1 MALPTTR
8 QQLKEH
14 SLRRLGA
21 PVIDINVDDS
31 QLEDRIDDAL
41 QFFADYHYD
50 GAEKLY
56 LPHAITTDDITNGYL
71 NLTAIDDS
79 VLSITNVLQFSTLGA
94 NMFDVNYQIALN
106 DWYGWRGGGG
116 GGMTNY
122 ALIRQNMA
130 MVQQMLDPAKS
141 YRFNRSTMRLYI
153 DMDWSTEV
161 EAGDHL
167 VLEVWATID
176 PDQFAKV
183 WQDRLLKEYV
193 TALFKRQ
200 WGANLSKFQD
210 IQLPGGVSFNG
221 QQIFDQ
227 AHEQVQKIEEE
238 MQLKYEEPP
247 GFIVG

>member
-8 QQLKEH
+8 QQLKDH
-14 SLRRLGA
+14 ALRRLGA

-56 LPHAITTDDITNGYL
+56 LPHEITEDDITNGYL
-71 NLTAIDDS
+71 DITAIDDS
-79 VLSITNVLQFSTLGA
+79 TLSITNVMQFSTLSS
-94 NMFDVNYQIALN
+94 NMFDLQYQIALN
-106 DWYGWRGGGG
+106 DWYGWHSNAGT
-116 GGMTNY
+116 MTNY
-122 ALIRQNMA
+122 ALIRQNMSL
-130 MVQQMLDPAKS
+130 VQQMLDPAKS

-153 DMDWSTEV
+153 DMDWSKEV
-161 EAGDHL
+161 DAGDFL
-167 VLEVWATID
+167 VLEVYATID
-176 PDQFAKV
+176 PEQFNKV
-183 WQDRLLKEYV
+183 YQDRLLKEYV

-210 IQLPGGVSFNG
+210 IVLPGGVSFNG

-227 AHEQVQKIEEE
+227 ANEQVQKIEEE
-238 MQLKYEEPP
+238 MQVKFEEPP
-247 GFIVG
+247 GFIMG

>member
-8 QQLKEH
+8 QQLKDH
-14 SLRRLGA
+14 ALRRLGA

-56 LPHAITTDDITNGYL
+56 LPHAITADDITNSYL
-71 NLTAIDDS
+71 DISGIDDS
-79 VLSITNVLQFSTLGA
+79 ILSITNVMQFSTMGS
-94 NMFDVNYQIALN
+94 NMFDLQYQMALN
-106 DWYGWRGGGG
+106 DWYGWHSGGGS
-116 GGMTNY
+116 MTNY
-122 ALIRQNMA
+122 AMIRQNMSL
-130 MVQQMLDPAKS
+130 VQQMLDPAKS

-153 DMDWSTEV
+153 DMDWSKEV
-161 EAGDHL
+161 EEGEFL
-167 VLEVWATID
+167 VLEGWATID
-176 PDQFAKV
+176 PELFGKV
-183 WQDRLLKEYV
+183 YQDRLLKEYV

-200 WGANLSKFQD
+200 WGSNLSKFQD
-210 IQLPGGVSFNG
+210 IVLPGGVSFNG

-227 AHEQVQKIEEE
+227 ANEHVQRIEEE
-238 MQLKYEEPP
+238 MQVKFEEPP

>member
-1 MALPTTR
+1 MALAKTR
-8 QQLKEH
+8 QQLKDH
-14 SLRRLGA
+14 ALRRLGA
-21 PVIDINVDDS
+21 PVIEINVDDS

-56 LPHAITTDDITNGYL
+56 LPHAITADDITNGYL
-71 NLTAIDDS
+71 NISAIDDS
-79 VLSITNVLQFSTLGA
+79 ILSITNVLQFSTLGA
-94 NMFDVNYQIALN
+94 NMFDLQYQIALN
-106 DWYGWRGGGG
+106 DWYGWHSGAGT
-116 GGMTNY
+116 MTNY

-130 MVQQMLDPAKS
+130 LVQQMLDPAKS

-153 DMDWSTEV
+153 DMNWEKEV
-161 EAGDHL
+161 DAGDYL
-167 VLEVWATID
+167 VLEGWATID
-176 PDQFAKV
+176 PEQHTKV
-183 WQDRLLKEYV
+183 YQDRLLKEYV

-227 AHEQVQKIEEE
+227 ANEQVQKIEEE
-238 MQLKYEEPP
+238 MQVKFEEPP